1 MKGSSIRYLWPYLS
15 NRPWWWIGCF
25 TYAIIGAG
33 ASAFSPFLLG
43 HAIDNIN
50 SGIQLSMLLLFAAGI
65 LGLAITQAIFR
76 YLLRM
81 LTGDMAATVSYE
93 MSQDMF
99 ARLLILDQHTYGDYG
114 SGDLLSRATSD
125 FIYIWRFFSAGFQ
138 MMMHAVVL
146 MIIGCI
152 LMASASPLLAAIV
165 FGFVAIT
172 ILSQLRLGR
181 LLETSFKIVQQE
193 MAQLSAFAQ
202 EHLTTVRMIKAYNQE
217 HQVTAAFT
225 DANERYAKSNLS
237 FVLRSGLIA
246 PIPGVVVRMT
256 AAIVLA
262 VGGAMVINGQLTLG
276 QFVQF
281 IVYLGLLSNAA
292 IQISQAYERLQ
303 QGAAATGRIA
313 EILLREP
320 RIADTRAALSP
331 QIRGAV
337 KMHNVGVRAGGRWV
351 LHDINLEVPAGSVVG
366 IVGPTGS
373 GKSTI
378 LGLLARVQDPQA
390 GTVSIDDTD
399 LRSLKLDTLRRSL
412 AIVPQETLLFGMS
425 LRDNITLGLKDVPD
439 EDVER
444 AIETARLAQD
454 LTQFPQRLQTPVG
467 ERGATLSG
475 GQKQRTAIA
484 RALVR
489 DPRILLLDDAL
500 ASVDAE
506 TASQIIAGLAGNGSR
521 TTFIVSQHLIAVRN
535 ANLILVLEDGT
546 ITERGTHDELIALG
560 GRYAAMVERE
570 HRRETTQADIEEAFD
585 EEEQEPIVAG
595 STTATTRDGDGRRN
609 GR

>member
-25 TYAIIGAG
+25 AYAIIGAG
-33 ASAFSPFLLG
+33 ASAFSPFFLG
-43 HAIDNIN
+43 HAIDNIKN
-50 SGIQLSMLLLFAAGI
+50 GIQLQSLLFYSLAI

-93 MSQDMF
+93 MSRDLF
-99 ARLLILDQHTYGDYG
+99 ARFLILDRHTFSDYG

-125 FIYIWRFFSAGFQ
+125 FIYVWRFFSAGFQ
-138 MMMHAVVL
+138 MMLHAVVL
-146 MIIGCI
+146 MIIGCV

-165 FGFVAIT
+165 FGFVVIT
-172 ILSQLRLGR
+172 ILSQVRLGR
-181 LLETSFKIVQQE
+181 ILEGSFKIVQQE

-202 EHLTTVRMIKAYNQE
+202 EHLTTVRMVKAYNQE
-217 HQVTAAFT
+217 IQVTSAFA
-225 DANERYAKSNLS
+225 DSNERYAQSNLS

-246 PIPGVVVRMT
+246 PIPGVVVRLT
-256 AAIVLA
+256 AAIVMA
-262 VGGAMVINGQLTLG
+262 VGGAMVISSTLTLG

-292 IQISQAYERLQ
+292 IQISAAYERLQ

-313 EILLREP
+313 EVLLREP
-320 RIADTRAALSP
+320 RIVDAPDAISP
-331 QIRGAV
+331 TIKGGV
-337 KMHNVGVRAGGRWV
+337 KMENVGVRASGRWV
-351 LHDINLEVPAGSVVG
+351 LHDIDFEAPAGSVVG

-373 GKSTI
+373 GKSTL
-378 LGLLARVQDPQA
+378 LGLIARVQDPQS
-390 GTVSIDDTD
+390 GKVYVDDTD
-399 LRSLKLDTLRRSL
+399 IRSITLEKLRRSM

-425 LRDNITLGLKDVPD
+425 LRDNITLGLKNVPD
-439 EDVER
+439 DVVEQ

-475 GQKQRTAIA
+475 GQKQRTAIS

-506 TASQIIAGLAGNGSR
+506 TASKIIAGLAGNGRR
-521 TTFIVSQHLIAVRN
+521 TTFIVSQHLIAVRS
-535 ANLILVLEDGT
+535 ADIILVLGDGT
-546 ITERGTHDELIALG
+546 IVERGNHDELMAQG

-570 HRRETTQADIEEAFD
+570 HRRDTTQDDIEQAFN
-585 EEEQEPIVAG
+585 EEEDETVSVSIPVSVP
-595 STTATTRDGDGRRN
+595 STNGRN

>member
-1 MKGSSIRYLWPYLS
+1 MKGSNIRYLMPYLA
-15 NRPWWWIGCF
+15 NRRWWWIGCF
-25 TYAIIGAG
+25 TYALFSGS

-43 HAIDNIN
+43 QAIDELRR
-50 SGIQLSMLLLFAAGI
+50 GVRLPLLLLYASGI
-65 LGLAITQAIFR
+65 LGLAVLLALFR

-93 MSQDMF
+93 MSRDFF
-99 ARLLILDQHTYGDYG
+99 ARLLVLDKHTLDEFG
-114 SGDLLSRATSD
+114 SGDLLSRATGD
-125 FIYIWRFFSAGFQ
+125 FIYVWRFFSAGFQ
-138 MMMHAVVL
+138 MMLHAVVL
-146 MIIGCI
+146 MIIGCV

-165 FGFVAIT
+165 FGFLAIT
-172 ILSQLRLGR
+172 ILAQVRLGR
-181 LLETSFKIVQQE
+181 VLQASFKVVQQE
-193 MAQLSAFAQ
+193 MAHLSAFAQ

-217 HQVTAAFT
+217 QQVSTAFAE
-225 DANERYAKSNLS
+225 ANQQYAHSNLQ

-246 PIPGVVVRMT
+246 PIPGVVVRVT

-262 VGGAMVINGQLTLG
+262 VGGTLVIGGDLTLG

-292 IQISQAYERLQ
+292 VQISSAYERLQ

-313 EILLREP
+313 DTPDAVAAEI
-320 RIADTRAALSP
+320 T
-331 QIRGAV
+331 GAV
-337 KMHNVGVRAGGRWV
+337 KMEGVGVRASGRSI
-351 LHDINLEVPAGSVVG
+351 LHDIDFEAPAGSVVG
-366 IVGPTGS
+366 IVGPTGA
-373 GKSTI
+373 GKST
-378 LGLLARVQDPQA
+378 LLSLIARVQDPRV
-390 GTVSIDDTD
+390 GRVLVDGVD
-399 LRSLKLDTLRRSL
+399 LRSIRLDDFHRAL

-425 LRDNITLGLKDVPD
+425 IRDNITLGLHDVPD

-444 AIETARLAQD
+444 AIEKARLAKD
-454 LTQFPQRLQTPVG
+454 LEQFPQRLQTPVG

-506 TASQIIAGLAGNGSR
+506 TASQIIAGLAGDGRR
-521 TTFIVSQHLIAVRN
+521 TTFIVSQHLLAVRR
-535 ANLILVLEDGT
+535 ADLILVLDGGT
-546 ITERGTHDELIALG
+546 IVERGTHDELLALG

-570 HRRETTQADIEEAFD
+570 LRRDAAEVDVEEAFD
-585 EEEQEPIVAG
+585 TEEPEPVAAGNGVG
-595 STTATTRDGDGRRN
+595 SRPQSGRGN
-609 GR
+609 GQ